1 MLQNHPK
8 LNKAL
13 KKFAN
18 EYCCN
23 PFKCLY
29 EADVQVL
36 LSRHL
41 EVEFKEPYD
50 ILRKQNR
57 YESLESIPSM
67 NFGKS
72 HREYPAGILFYNV
85 VLGAPLQLGDDS
97 RATNH
102 YSENWYHI
110 LWIWP
115 PDR

>member
-8 LNKAL
+8 LHQAL
-13 KKFAN
+13 SQFAI
-18 EYCCN
+18 EYCDN
-23 PFKCLY
+23 PFKYLY

-36 LSRHL
+36 LSKHL
-41 EVEFKEPYD
+41 ESVFNESHVIHRE
-50 ILRKQNR
+50 QNR

-102 YSENWYHI
+102 YFENWYHI